1 MELSSCKQG
10 LTYYIYMSLFLHILI
25 QPLYKP
31 EVRDSSI
38 RTFSITLKI
47 SEILIDGETSRFQ

>member
-10 LTYYIYMSLFLHILI
+10 LTYIYMSLFLHILI

-38 RTFSITLKI
+38 RTFSIALKI